1 MWKKLYE
8 LSVFIRNYLL
18 DGIATLLLF
27 DKGTPNDRQSV
38 LVVRMDAIGDFV
50 LWLDSANALR
60 KLFPSEHYHLVL
72 LGNALWGELVASTR
86 IFDEYI
92 PVKRNQFYY
101 DIHYRFDIWKT
112 LRNRKW
118 DFAIHPTFSRDCLYG
133 DAVVRVSGAAKRIGS
148 IGDLSNQPAW
158 LKLISNRWYTQLLPA
173 SDRPLME
180 LERNAE
186 FIRGLGIEDFRAG
199 LPELVINAKLPPK
212 FDASNYIVIV
222 PGGSQVL
229 KQWPVE
235 RFAELCERIH
245 RMFGFMVV
253 VCGSQSE
260 TVLGSRLRILA
271 AGEDAGWIE
280 DWTGKTSLVELATI
294 IKGAKLLIGNDS
306 SAVHIA
312 AAVGTPAFCV
322 VGGGHFGRFVPYRL
336 EKETAR
342 PMPVAIFHQMECYG
356 CNLKCTKAL
365 DGDVPG
371 ACILQISVDDVW
383 EKLAEFFPKT
393 GWM

>member
-18 DGIATLLLF
+18 DGIATFLLYGK
-27 DKGTPNDRQSV
+27 DTTNGRQSV
-38 LVVRMDAIGDFV
+38 LVVRLDAIGDFI
-50 LWLDSANALR
+50 LWLDSAVALR
-60 KLFPSEHYHLVL
+60 KLFPTERYQLVL
-72 LGNALWGELVASTR
+72 LGNALWGEFVASTR

-112 LRNRKW
+112 LRSRAW
-118 DFAIHPTFSRDCLYG
+118 QLAIHPTFSRDCLYG
-133 DAVVRVSGAAKRIGS
+133 DAAVRMSGAAKRIGS
-148 IGDLSNQPAW
+148 KGVLANQPAW
-158 LKLISNRWYTQLLPA
+158 QKWISDRWYTQLLPA
-173 SDRPLME
+173 SDKPLME

-186 FIRGLGIEDFRAG
+186 FIRVLGLEDFRAG
-199 LPELVINAKLPPK
+199 MPELAINTKLPSK
-212 FDASNYIVIV
+212 FDARDYIVIV
-222 PGGSQVL
+222 PGGSLAL

-235 RFAELCERIH
+235 RFAELSERIH
-245 RMFGFMVV
+245 RMFGFKVI

-260 TVLGSRLRILA
+260 TLLGSRLRMLS
-271 AGEDAGWIE
+271 AGEEVGWIE
-280 DWTGKTSLVELATI
+280 DWTGKTSLGELATI

-336 EKETAR
+336 EKETTK
-342 PMPVAIFHQMECYG
+342 PMPIAIFHQMECYG

-365 DGDVPG
+365 DRDAPG
-371 ACILQISVDDVW
+371 VCIQQITVDDVW
-383 EKLAEFFPKT
+383 EKLAGLLTEM
-393 GWM
+393 G